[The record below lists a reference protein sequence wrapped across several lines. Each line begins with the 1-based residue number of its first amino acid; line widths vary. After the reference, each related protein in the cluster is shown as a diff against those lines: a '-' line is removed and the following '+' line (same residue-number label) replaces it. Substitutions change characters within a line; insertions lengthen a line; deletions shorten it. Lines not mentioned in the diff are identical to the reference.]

1 MMLEHREAAV
11 LWSPPAGVW
20 RRQSGGTI
28 ARCPR
33 HGPVL
38 RWSPHYTLQ
47 CNGHHTLAAGQ
58 MRIQPAACR
67 SYFCNTVSN
76 THDNKNYEDN
86 DNPVL
91 QPKSK
96 SHDFHCFIPSCPL
109 NFCQTQGQHLL
120 LRYKNLRWVLL
131 WSIKDFAVCD
141 CLVSGKSMTAAL

>member
-1 MMLEHREAAV
+1 MLVWVYCDDHIMYRSTKVRFYDVGSCCLVTSASWWMAAAAEWRHHRPGV
-11 LWSPPAGVW
+11 PAM
-20 RRQSGGTI
+20 
-28 ARCPR
+28 ARCCA
-33 HGPVL
+33 GPHTIHC
-38 RWSPHYTLQ
+38 S

-91 QPKSK
+91 QPISK

-120 LRYKNLRWVLL
+120 LRYKNLR
-131 WSIKDFAVCD
+131 
-141 CLVSGKSMTAAL
+141 